1 MSKDYGGGS
10 ITALPIIETQAG
22 DISAYIPT
30 NVISI
35 TDGQIFLQTELFN
48 SGQRPAIDSGL
59 SVSRVGSS
67 AQYKCMKQ
75 SSKALKIEL
84 ASYHELQAFAQ
95 FGSDLDEATKRTLV
109 HGDVLMEVLKQNQ
122 YSPMDFVRQT
132 VEIFTAQHRFLDHLD
147 RANIRPF
154 LDNLYVALNNQHKEL
169 LDEIRETKALSD
181 ELIKNLKNAIKELS
195 ESLA

>member
-1 MSKDYGGGS
+1 
-10 ITALPIIETQAG
+10 
-22 DISAYIPT
+22 
-30 NVISI
+30 
-35 TDGQIFLQTELFN
+35 
-48 SGQRPAIDSGL
+48 
-59 SVSRVGSS
+59 
-67 AQYKCMKQ
+67 MKQ

-169 LDEIRETKALSD
+169 LDEIRETKTLSD